1 MSAPASQPGAPAALL
16 RALRVD
22 PRWAVSFLITLV
34 LVLGEIEYSIVGGV
48 ERLLAA
54 LGACMVTEI
63 LLSMYLRGTFPALQS
78 AYISGISM
86 TLLTKPQAHLL
97 WPFALGGF
105 LAIASKYVL
114 TWNGRHLW
122 NPTNFAICILLLL
135 ASGQVAVLSHQWG
148 NEWGSLLV
156 IWAFGL
162 LIAARA
168 GVLHVTLT
176 YVVAFFAFAL
186 LRNIWVGGP
195 LAAEIAPIT
204 GPMYQL
210 FIFFMITDPRTTVST
225 RRGRILVVVL
235 IAAVEC
241 VIRLLGE
248 HNVEALRPLYVA
260 PPLFALFI
268 VGPIAMFVGQ
278 ERRRRLTAQPAAP
291 GPAGAPL
298 PR

>member
-1 MSAPASQPGAPAALL
+1 MTAPVPAPRTRPAGRVLQ
-16 RALRVD
+16 ALRVD
-22 PRWAVSFLITLV
+22 PRWAISFLITLV

-48 ERLLAA
+48 ERLAAA
-54 LGACMVTEI
+54 LGACMLTEI
-63 LLSMYLRGTFPALQS
+63 LLSKYLRGSFPALQS

-122 NPTNFAICILLLL
+122 NPTNFAICVLLLL

-168 GVLHVTLT
+168 GILHVTIT
-176 YVVAFFAFAL
+176 YAVAFFAFAF
-186 LRNIWVGGP
+186 LRNAWVGGP

-210 FIFFMITDPRTTVST
+210 FMFFMITDPRTTVDT
-225 RRGRILVVVL
+225 RRGRMIVVVL

-241 VIRLLGE
+241 VIRLLGD

-268 VGPIAMFVGQ
+268 VGPIAMFITR
-278 ERRRRLTAQPAAP
+278 ERLRRAEKLAAP
-291 GPAGAPL
+291 EAAA
-298 PR
+298 